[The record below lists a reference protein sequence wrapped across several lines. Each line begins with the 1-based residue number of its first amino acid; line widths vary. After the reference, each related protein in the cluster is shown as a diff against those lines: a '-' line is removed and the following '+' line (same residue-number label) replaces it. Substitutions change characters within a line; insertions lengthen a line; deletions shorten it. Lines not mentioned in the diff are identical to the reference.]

1 MSFSIPDMLPYRLSL
16 LEFICTLL
24 YLFMVILLAYDFM
37 TLIIK
42 EVYMELVLEKR
53 SEAERLADSQV
64 EKLLTETRLPGT

>member
-1 MSFSIPDMLPYRLSL
+1 
-16 LEFICTLL
+16 
-24 YLFMVILLAYDFM
+24 MVILLAYDFM